1 MANWESLNSI
11 EPLPP
16 NLIFLRLLPCNKKSN
31 EYHMASSPVLV
42 PKVLI
47 RDLDIDVLMVDGRLL
62 CFFLA
67 VLLTG
72 VLH

>member
-1 MANWESLNSI
+1 
-11 EPLPP
+11 
-16 NLIFLRLLPCNKKSN
+16 
-31 EYHMASSPVLV
+31 MASSPVLV